1 MPGIKFPFKITM
13 FCALLFL
20 THFSSAQVDGIAKDV
35 LQLSARKFD
44 WMVNKNLDSLA
55 QVLHPKVQYIHS
67 NGLTE
72 TRSDILEN
80 LRSGKL
86 VLHRVTIK
94 TADVRFVNQV
104 AIVTGTGTFVGK
116 IDQKEFEVELLYS
129 EVWVFVEGK
138 WLLLQ
143 RHANRVG

>member
-1 MPGIKFPFKITM
+1 M
-13 FCALLFL
+13 
-20 THFSSAQVDGIAKDV
+20 
-35 LQLSARKFD
+35 
-44 WMVNKNLDSLA
+44 
-55 QVLHPKVQYIHS
+55 
-67 NGLTE
+67 TE

-86 VLHRVTIK
+86 ALRSVTIK
-94 TADVRFVNQV
+94 NADVRIVNQI

-143 RHANRVG
+143 RHANRVL

>member
-1 MPGIKFPFKITM
+1 VRWPGICGLQTS
-13 FCALLFL
+13 LFL
-20 THFSSAQVDGIAKDV
+20 SHFAYAQVDGIAKFV

-55 QVLHPKVQYIHS
+55 QVLHPNVQYIHS

-72 TRSDILEN
+72 SRSDILEN
-80 LRSGKL
+80 LSSGKL
-86 VLHRVTIK
+86 QLISVTIK
-94 TADVRFVNQV
+94 NADVRIVNQL

-116 IDQKEFEVELLYS
+116 INEKDFEVELLYS
-129 EVWVFVEGK
+129 EVWVFVEGQ

>member
-1 MPGIKFPFKITM
+1 M
-13 FCALLFL
+13 LFL
-20 THFSSAQVDGIAKDV
+20 SHFAYAQVDGIAKFV

-55 QVLHPKVQYIHS
+55 QVLHPNVQYIHS

-72 TRSDILEN
+72 SRSDILEN
-80 LRSGKL
+80 LSSGKL
-86 VLHRVTIK
+86 QLISVTIK
-94 TADVRFVNQV
+94 NADVRIVNQL

-116 IDQKEFEVELLYS
+116 INEKDFEVELLYS
-129 EVWVFVEGK
+129 EVWVFVEGQ

>member
-1 MPGIKFPFKITM
+1 M
-13 FCALLFL
+13 LFL
-20 THFSSAQVDGIAKDV
+20 SHFAYAQVDGIAKFV

-44 WMVNKNLDSLA
+44 WMVNQNLDSLA
-55 QVLHPKVQYIHS
+55 QVLHPNVQYIHS

-72 TRSDILEN
+72 SGSDILDN

-86 VLHRVTIK
+86 VLQSVAIK
-94 TADVRFVNQV
+94 NADVRIVYQV
-104 AIVTGTGTFVGK
+104 AIITGTGTFVGK
-116 IDQKEFEVELLYS
+116 INEKDFEVELLYS
-129 EVWVFVEGK
+129 EVWVFVEGQ

>member
-1 MPGIKFPFKITM
+1 MKFPCKIGV
-13 FCALLFL
+13 FCIMLFL
-20 THFSSAQVDGIAKDV
+20 SHFAYAQVDGIAKFV

-44 WMVNKNLDSLA
+44 WMVNQNLDSLA
-55 QVLHPKVQYIHS
+55 QVLHPNVQYIHS

-72 TRSDILEN
+72 SGSDILDN

-86 VLHRVTIK
+86 VLQSVAIK
-94 TADVRFVNQV
+94 NADVRIVYQV
-104 AIVTGTGTFVGK
+104 AIITGTGTFVGK
-116 IDQKEFEVELLYS
+116 INEKDFEVELLYS
-129 EVWVFVEGK
+129 EVWVFVEGQ

>member
-1 MPGIKFPFKITM
+1 MKFPCKIGV
-13 FCALLFL
+13 FCIMLFL
-20 THFSSAQVDGIAKDV
+20 SHFAYAQVDGIAKFV

-55 QVLHPKVQYIHS
+55 QVLHPNVQYIHS

-72 TRSDILEN
+72 SRSDILEN
-80 LRSGKL
+80 LSSGKL
-86 VLHRVTIK
+86 QLISVTIK
-94 TADVRFVNQV
+94 NADVRIVNQL

-116 IDQKEFEVELLYS
+116 INEKDFEVELLYS
-129 EVWVFVEGK
+129 EVLVFVEGQ

>member
-1 MPGIKFPFKITM
+1 M
-13 FCALLFL
+13 LFL
-20 THFSSAQVDGIAKDV
+20 SHFAYAQVDGIAKFV

-55 QVLHPKVQYIHS
+55 QVLHPNVQYIHS

-72 TRSDILEN
+72 SRSDILEN
-80 LRSGKL
+80 LSSGKL
-86 VLHRVTIK
+86 QLINVTIK
-94 TADVRFVNQV
+94 NADVRIVNQL

-116 IDQKEFEVELLYS
+116 INEKDFEVELLYS
-129 EVWVFVEGK
+129 EVWVFVEGQ